1 MNRKIREGLIK
12 EQSKE
17 QQENAAALF
26 IQKRLKGILARKQIE
41 LLRQEEMYFLG
52 MSRRPKTV
60 QERTRD
66 PLQRMKT
73 IQEERRATRLKFM
86 DDFKTAREVKKDE
99 ILADEGDDLMEQM
112 KKERRD
118 WI

>member
-1 MNRKIREGLIK
+1 MLIQKNYKQQRLEQEMNRKIREGLIK

-60 QERTRD
+60 
-66 PLQRMKT
+66 
-73 IQEERRATRLKFM
+73 
-86 DDFKTAREVKKDE
+86 
-99 ILADEGDDLMEQM
+99 
-112 KKERRD
+112 
-118 WI
+118 